1 MISVIQLLMDA
12 SDCALSESP
21 YISNL
26 DTLSTQSKTTTYL
39 D

>member
-12 SDCALSESP
+12 SDCAFSESP

-26 DTLSTQSKTTTYL
+26 DTLFTQSKTTTYI
-39 D
+39 

>member
-1 MISVIQLLMDA
+1 MISVIPLLMDA
-12 SDCALSESP
+12 SDCAFSESP

-26 DTLSTQSKTTTYL
+26 DTLFTKTKTTTYL